1 MKTVLEQY
9 QEAFKNLRTE
19 TVTVGETIKL
29 YVWSP
34 SLLSETITKDVLT
47 FRLDGSEIYKEPTI
61 NFF

>member
-1 MKTVLEQY
+1 MKTLFEQY

-29 YVWSP
+29 YVWSL
-34 SLLSETITKDVLT
+34 SLLSETITKDVLI

-61 NFF
+61 NLF

>member
-1 MKTVLEQY
+1 MKTLFEQY

-34 SLLSETITKDVLT
+34 SLLSETITKDVLI

-61 NFF
+61 NLF

>member
-1 MKTVLEQY
+1 MKTVFEQY

-29 YVWSP
+29 YVWSL
-34 SLLSETITKDVLT
+34 SLLSETITKDVLI

-61 NFF
+61 NS